1 MRFNLHIFHLIVY
14 IFARM
19 FVRMSVRSGRSNF
32 PAAFKTLLTGGVVSA
47 IPWLASVKTWAI
59 TVAIVTAGAGLS
71 NPAQAAPDSLTSPAA
86 PIIAPIVALNA
97 QSATVDLWP
106 SVTFLHD
113 PESKLTIAE
122 VIAEPEKFTA
132 LKSAYATLGMRQ
144 KVMWLRIPVSLA
156 AGVHEGWIL
165 DIDYALLNRVDVYV
179 VREGGIVDQARLG
192 LSQLWQERPIQSRS
206 LSVELDFKAGM
217 AQTLII
223 RVDTPGAMILPIT
236 LNSHSAFHQ
245 RALNEQMLQGLLT
258 SLVVCLLLYSLL
270 QWLSLGESLY
280 IKYAVLVFS
289 SGLFS
294 IHFFG
299 IGEQYLW
306 PNNAWLGSHMAGL
319 SSLIAAFATAL
330 FVEDVLGNDMGR
342 ILRIVMRVVA
352 GAFLAT
358 AIGHALD
365 MVDIYGVSVVMA
377 ALSFMPSLLGIPG
390 AIARLRRGDQTGMY
404 FMVAW
409 AAYAIASFTMV
420 GVVRGNIGA
429 NFWTLHSF
437 QLGATLDMLVFMRI
451 AVLRSAGVHKAAQ
464 RATVEHAAL
473 LSLAHTDPL
482 TGLLNRRGLQAT
494 LLAALPTAT
503 ANKILAVY
511 LLDLDQFK
519 AVNDEYGHDVG
530 DELLVVAASRLRA
543 SMRAGDVVARLGGDE
558 FVVMASGLH
567 NEKQARELG
576 HQLLNAFRTPFSLT
590 QHTCQV
596 GITIGYALAPADG
609 SDALKLLKNA
619 DAAMYMGKQNGKNC
633 LRRIGMT
640 TSSAE

>member
-1 MRFNLHIFHLIVY
+1 MTHKTLRVL
-14 IFARM
+14 
-19 FVRMSVRSGRSNF
+19 
-32 PAAFKTLLTGGVVSA
+32 AAFSAERLLA
-47 IPWLASVKTWAI
+47 LAI
-59 TVAIVTAGAGLS
+59 TVATAGQS
-71 NPAQAAPDSLTSPAA
+71 TFTHAAPDSLTLPTSPN
-86 PIIAPIVALNA
+86 APIVALNA
-97 QSATVDLWP
+97 QSATVELWP
-106 SVTFLHD
+106 SATFLHD
-113 PESKLTIAE
+113 PEGKLSTAE
-122 VIAEPEKFTA
+122 VIASPEKFTA
-132 LKSAYATLGMRQ
+132 LKSAYATLGLRQ

-156 AGVHEGWIL
+156 AGVHEDWIL
-165 DIDYALLNRVDVYV
+165 DIDYALLNRADIYL
-179 VREGGIVDQARLG
+179 VRDGSIVSQARLG
-192 LSQLWQERPIQSRS
+192 LSQPWQERPIQSRS
-206 LSVELDFKAGM
+206 LSVELDFKAGA

-223 RVDTPGAMILPIT
+223 RIDTPGAMILPIT

-245 RALNEQMLQGLLT
+245 HALNEQMLQGLLT

-270 QWLSLGESLY
+270 QWLSMRESLY
-280 IKYAVLVFS
+280 IKYAALVFG

-294 IHFFG
+294 VHFFG

-306 PNNAWLGSHMAGL
+306 PNNVWLGSHTAGL
-319 SSLIAAFATAL
+319 SALMAAFATAL

-352 GAFLAT
+352 GVFAVT

-365 MVDIYGVSVVMA
+365 IVDIYGVSLVMA
-377 ALSFMPSLLGIPG
+377 LFSFMPSLLGIPG
-390 AIARLRRGDQTGMY
+390 AIARLRRGEHTGAY

-409 AAYAIASFTMV
+409 VAYAFASITMV
-420 GVVRGNIGA
+420 GVVRGNIGV

-437 QLGATLDMLVFMRI
+437 QLGATLDMLIFMRI
-451 AVLRSAGVHKAAQ
+451 AVLRSSAVHKAAQ

-494 LLAALPTAT
+494 LLEALPTAT
-503 ANKILAVY
+503 ANNILAVY

-519 AVNDEYGHDVG
+519 PVNDQYGHDVG

-543 SMRAGDVVARLGGDE
+543 TMRTGDVVARLGGDE
-558 FVVMASGLH
+558 FVVMAGGLH

-609 SDALKLLKNA
+609 NDALGLLKNA
-619 DAAMYMGKQNGKNC
+619 DAAMYTGKQNGKNC
-633 LRRIGMT
+633 LRRVGMT
-640 TSSAE
+640 ISSAE